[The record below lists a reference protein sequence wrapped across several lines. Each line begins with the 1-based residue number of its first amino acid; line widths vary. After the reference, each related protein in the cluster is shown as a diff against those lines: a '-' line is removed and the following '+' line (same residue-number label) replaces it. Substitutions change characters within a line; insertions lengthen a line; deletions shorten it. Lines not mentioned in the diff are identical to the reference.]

1 MTCAVILAGGLGTR
15 LREAVPDVPKPMAPV
30 RGRPFLEHQM
40 DYWVGQGIDRF
51 ILSVGYRHEIISE
64 HFGSNYRGA
73 DVEYVVENTPLGTGG
88 GLLLAVEK
96 LSDAFLLLNGDT
108 FFAVDLPELTKFH
121 KNKKSDVTFCL
132 FATYDTD
139 RYMGIGVDEDG
150 RITNL
155 RVSNVVKKTLANG
168 GVYMINPD
176 EIKGL
181 GLLAGEK
188 ASLEDDIF
196 PMMAKAGNS
205 MFGMEASG
213 LFIDIG
219 IPDDFERAQEVL
231 P

>member
-1 MTCAVILAGGLGTR
+1 MTSAVILAGGLGTR

-51 ILSVGYRHEIISE
+51 ILSVGYRHEVISE

-73 DVEYVVENTPLGTGG
+73 DIEYVVENTPLGTGG

-121 KNKKSDVTFCL
+121 KNKKSGVTFCL
-132 FATYDTD
+132 FATDDTD
-139 RYMGIGVDEDG
+139 RYMGLAVDDDG